1 MAKPAQII
9 VQFQGQVVFTT
20 ALEDVLTVGRS
31 GDNNLPL
38 GLPGVSRKHAEIRL
52 TPAGP
57 VIVDLNSEKGTFV
70 AGNKLEPDRPY
81 PLLPGLPIQIGP
93 YVLSYEPGEG
103 SPNVKEAEALS
114 PEELEPEVPEEPY
127 VAPAALPPLPPAL
140 VRYAAPRAQGP
151 AALYMRD
158 LPAIFHNQE
167 FLHRFLMIFESIWE
181 PLEWRQDH
189 IDLYFDPRT
198 APLELLTWMASWL
211 GFPAP
216 AHWPEARRRK
226 VLLEAM
232 ELVRWRGT
240 TYGLT
245 RAIELC
251 TGFMPIIEND
261 PKQPYVFNVRIN
273 PPEGV
278 TPPIDL
284 LNELILLH
292 KPGPCAFTLEI
303 GGQPKK
309 SRKKAAAT

>member
-20 ALEDVLTVGRS
+20 ALEEVLTVGRS
-31 GDNNLPL
+31 AENNLPL
-38 GLPGVSRKHAEIRL
+38 GLPGVSRKHAEIRV

-57 VIVDLNSEKGTFV
+57 VIIDLSSEKGTFV

-103 SPNVKEAEALS
+103 TPNVKEGEPLPAA
-114 PEELEPEVPEEPY
+114 ELEAELVEEPY
-127 VAPAALPPLPPAL
+127 TAPAPAPPLPPAL
-140 VRYAAPRAQGP
+140 ALHPAPRVKGP
-151 AALYMRD
+151 SALYMRD
-158 LPAIFHNQE
+158 LPVIFHNQD
-167 FLHRFLMIFESIWE
+167 FLHRFLMIFETIWE

-189 IDLYFDPRT
+189 IAMYFDPRT
-198 APLELLTWMASWL
+198 APVQLLTPMSQWL

-216 AHWPEARRRK
+216 AHWPEARRRR

-240 TYGLT
+240 EYGLS

-251 TGFMPIIEND
+251 TGLTPQITTD
-261 PKQPYVFNVRIN
+261 DKQPFTFKVRIN
-273 PPEGV
+273 PPEGATIPV
-278 TPPIDL
+278 DL
-284 LNELILLH
+284 LHELIVTH
-292 KPGPCAFTLEI
+292 KPAPCAYTLEI
-303 GGQPKK
+303 AGAKK
-309 SRKKAAAT
+309 TKKKAA